1 MRIGWAALKR
11 GRGPSGA
18 RPAPRRQV
26 RLPVRWEPLIAGI
39 LSLIALTVLNGEIT
53 ALPPQWVQRGLIA
66 AAQVGLMVVLIRQIG
81 LTRASGLALRS
92 PVSPS
97 AREVGLILLVLI
109 GFLSLLGVRVVA
121 ALAREPVLGSERGF
135 LAFAPLLAGG
145 MMLSV
150 LIHPLLAVLTFTV
163 LLGGVAVALEL
174 PILTAG
180 LVGLIGWS
188 ALFAVYP
195 MRRRTDLFLVG
206 TLLSALLTAG
216 AFAAEL
222 HAHGNW
228 LKAGLGAFWGLISG
242 TGAMAIFWL
251 GLTLLERPFRLA
263 TPMAL
268 MELASLEHPLLRE
281 LRDKAPGTYFHS
293 QYVGQLAE
301 EAALAVG
308 ADPMLARVGGY
319 YHDIGKLTRPDFY
332 IENQTGPNTHE
343 RINPALSARIIA
355 SHVRD
360 GVELAHQHRL
370 PTAICDIIAQHH
382 GTSLITYFYHQAV
395 GEGRDPVL
403 EQHFRYDGP
412 KPQTREAALVMLADT
427 VEAAT
432 RTLENPT
439 PARLANYVH
448 ELIEMRRQDGQL
460 DESTLTFRDLK
471 LIEDAF
477 VRVLVALR
485 HRRVEY
491 QGIRPESE
499 EVYVA
504 NLP

>member
-11 GRGPSGA
+11 GRGRSGA
-18 RPAPRRQV
+18 KSASLRQL
-26 RLPVRWEPLIAGI
+26 RLPWRWESLMAGFI
-39 LSLIALTVLNGEIT
+39 SLLALTLLNGEMS
-53 ALPPQWVQRGLIA
+53 ALPQQWLQRGLIA

-92 PVSPS
+92 PIAPS

-121 ALAREPVLGSERGF
+121 ALAHEPVLGSERGF

-145 MMLSV
+145 MMLST

-163 LLGGVAVALEL
+163 LLGGIAVALEL
-174 PILTAG
+174 PVLTAG
-180 LVGLIGWS
+180 LVGLVGWS
-188 ALFAVYP
+188 AMFAVFP

-206 TLLSALLTAG
+206 TLLSALLAVG
-216 AFAAEL
+216 SFAAEL
-222 HAHGNW
+222 HLYGDW
-228 LKAGLGAFWGLISG
+228 LKAGVSAFWGLISG

-268 MELASLEHPLLRE
+268 MELASLEHPLQRE
-281 LRDKAPGTYFHS
+281 LRDRAPGTYFHS

-301 EAALAVG
+301 EAALAIG

-332 IENQTGPNTHE
+332 IENQRGPNTHE

-395 GEGRDPVL
+395 GEGHDPVL

-432 RTLENPT
+432 RCLENPT
-439 PARLANYVH
+439 PARLASYVH
-448 ELIEMRRQDGQL
+448 ELIEMRHQDGQL

-471 LIEDAF
+471 LIEEAF

-485 HRRVEY
+485 HRRVAY
-491 QGIRPESE
+491 QDAQPERE